1 MIREMRCED
10 WNRVKDIY
18 RQALE
23 RGISTFNTQCPS
35 FEEWDASHC
44 KECRYVYEENG
55 VVCGWITIAPTS
67 GRWVYRG
74 AVEVSVYVDEAWQN
88 KGIGTALL
96 SHLCSESE
104 KNGYWS
110 LYSAIFSINESSI
123 KLHEKCGFRVI
134 GTREKI
140 AKDKYGIWQDTTLME
155 KRSQK
160 IV

>member
-67 GRWVYRG
+67 GRCVYRG
-74 AVEVSVYVDEAWQN
+74 AVEVSVYVD
-88 KGIGTALL
+88 
-96 SHLCSESE
+96 
-104 KNGYWS
+104 
-110 LYSAIFSINESSI
+110 
-123 KLHEKCGFRVI
+123 
-134 GTREKI
+134 
-140 AKDKYGIWQDTTLME
+140 
-155 KRSQK
+155 
-160 IV
+160 

>member
-1 MIREMRCED
+1 MLPQIP
-10 WNRVKDIY
+10 KD
-18 RQALE
+18 RSSFVWGLAFC
-23 RGISTFNTQCPS
+23 ISSSAVDSCLLVS
-35 FEEWDASHC
+35 FVVN
-44 KECRYVYEENG
+44 KESSLY
-55 VVCGWITIAPTS
+55 
-67 GRWVYRG
+67 
-74 AVEVSVYVDEAWQN
+74 VYVDDAWQN
-88 KGIGTALL
+88 RGIGTALL

-155 KRSQK
+155 KRSQM